1 MTNEKMKQ
9 ILDDLEIANCNLKYL
24 IDKIRYGHKNEPEAK
39 AVIIETTK
47 LMERAKKN
55 IEDGKL

>member
-1 MTNEKMKQ
+1 MDVNKMMKV
-9 ILDDLEIANCNLKYL
+9 LDTLEIANCNLKYL
-24 IDKIRYGHKNEPEAK
+24 LDLMLNGKVQPAEAK
-39 AVIIETTK
+39 AVIIETTE